1 MSTSDHGPQEGDQAK
16 VIVPTQTKEE
26 DREEALER
34 IRGELG
40 DVKVGFLILLMDEQ
54 KRVQSKV
61 YSLERRVDERPS
73 DEASSSRPR
82 PTQLLAGM
90 SID

>member
-1 MSTSDHGPQEGDQAK
+1 VSTSDHGPQEGDQAK

-34 IRGELG
+34 IRGELR

-54 KRVQSKV
+54 KRV
-61 YSLERRVDERPS
+61 
-73 DEASSSRPR
+73 
-82 PTQLLAGM
+82 
-90 SID
+90 